1 MTLAERAFPLFRPL
15 LEGLDAET
23 AHRLTV
29 AALRLV
35 PQGSSPRPPASLGLE
50 AFGLRFA
57 HPLGLAAG
65 FDKNGEVPDQM
76 LALGLSF
83 VEVGT
88 VTPEPQAGNPRPR
101 LFRLSEDEAVINRMG
116 FNNEGH
122 HALRRRLKARRE
134 RGGIVGVNIG
144 ANKVTSDR
152 IADYVRGFRAFADI
166 ASYLTVNI
174 SSPNTP
180 GLRDLQAKAEL
191 EALLGRLNEARGGS
205 ASPPLLVKIA
215 PDLADDALDDMAA
228 VFLAMKV
235 DGVIVS
241 NTTLSRPGLRS
252 GLAAETGGLSGRPL
266 FPLSTAMLARLFQRL
281 GRRMPLIGVGGIDS
295 AETAIAKIEA
305 GATLLQLYSALV
317 FKGPAL
323 IAEILSGLAARLQAS
338 GAARIADLVGGKA
351 SDYQKRAGR

>member
-1 MTLAERAFPLFRPL
+1 MTLAERVFPVLRPL
-15 LEGLDAET
+15 LQAIDAET

-29 AALRLV
+29 AAMRLA
-35 PQGSSPRPPASLGLE
+35 PTTLPPRPPASLQVD
-50 AFGLRFA
+50 AFGLHFA

-76 LALGLSF
+76 LAQGLSF

-88 VTPEPQAGNPRPR
+88 VTPEPQTGNPRPR
-101 LFRLSEDEAVINRMG
+101 LFRLGEDEAVINRMG

-122 HALRRRLKARRE
+122 RALRRRLEARRG

-144 ANKVTSDR
+144 ANKDSADR
-152 IADYVRGFRAFADI
+152 MGDYVLGVRAFADI
-166 ASYLTVNI
+166 ASYLTINI

-180 GLRDLQAKAEL
+180 GLRNLQAKAEL
-191 EALLGRLNEARGGS
+191 ENLLGRLAEARAGRI
-205 ASPPLLVKIA
+205 SPALLVKIA

-228 VFLAMKV
+228 VFLATNI

-252 GLAAETGGLSGRPL
+252 TLAAETGGLSGRPL
-266 FPLSTAMLARLFQRL
+266 FPLATEMLARLFLRL
-281 GRRMPLIGVGGIDS
+281 DRRVPLIGVGGIDS
-295 AETAIAKIEA
+295 AAAAIAKIEA

-323 IAEILSGLAARLQAS
+323 IAAIVSGLAAHLEAS
-338 GAARIADLVGGKA
+338 GAAGIADIVGRKA
-351 SDYQKRAGR
+351 SGYQKRAGM